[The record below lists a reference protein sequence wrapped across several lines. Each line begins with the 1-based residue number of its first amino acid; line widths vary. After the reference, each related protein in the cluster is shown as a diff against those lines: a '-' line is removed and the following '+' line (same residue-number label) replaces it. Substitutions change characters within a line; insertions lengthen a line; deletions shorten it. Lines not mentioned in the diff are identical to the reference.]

1 MTRLTFH
8 RCPDCERI
16 LSIPETV
23 ERFCER
29 CCKTIEPKQAREAA

>member
-8 RCPDCERI
+8 RCPECERI

-29 CCKTIEPKQAREAA
+29 CYKTIEPKQAREAA

>member
-29 CCKTIEPKQAREAA
+29 CSKTIVPETVKEAA